1 MRIGHNTGIKAALI
15 SALILGLAPVF
26 GKAAMGVGKF
36 SPLAVVALRTS
47 MAALLLVLII
57 ALFKPRILYIYPAG
71 LLGCL
76 LAGTVNGIGS
86 IFYYI
91 GLSKLNA
98 SIAQMLYALYPFFV
112 AFWLQLDNQKPSKIT
127 GVRIVIASIS
137 IFFLTKVQTGSIN
150 MVGVVFMLIA
160 GALYALHLPINQRVL
175 YDVPAPTVTVYTLLA
190 MSLVVVPAYLI
201 FDRSLPAANAPWL
214 PIVGLTAVTFTSRL
228 LLFLGVKHIGGMQ
241 TALLG
246 LGELLVTISFSHV
259 LLNETLTDWQWLG
272 TAGLS
277 ISLLLAWF
285 EAPPPSSAHPR
296 GLLSWLQPP
305 DFPTD
310 FYKHD

>member
-1 MRIGHNTGIKAALI
+1 MAHGRNTGINAALV
-15 SALILGLAPVF
+15 SALFLGLAPVF

-57 ALFKPRILYIYPAG
+57 ALFRRRILYIYPAG

-76 LAGTVNGIGS
+76 LAGAVNGLGS
-86 IFYYI
+86 IFYYV
-91 GLSKLNA
+91 GLSRLNA
-98 SIAQMLYALYPFFV
+98 SVAQMLYALYPIFV
-112 AFWLQLDNQKPSKIT
+112 AFWLQLDKQTPSKLT
-127 GVRIVIASIS
+127 GFRIVLASIS
-137 IFFLTKVQTGSIN
+137 AYFLTRVNAGSIDSW
-150 MVGVVFMLIA
+150 GIVFMLIA
-160 GALYALHLPINQRVL
+160 AALYALHLPINQRVL

-201 FDRSLPAANAPWL
+201 FDRSLPTISAPWI
-214 PIVGLTAVTFTSRL
+214 PILALTAVTFCSRL

-246 LGELLVTISFSHV
+246 LGELIVAILFSH
-259 LLNETLTDWQWLG
+259 LLLGESLTTWQWIG

-277 ISLLLAWF
+277 LSLLLVWF
-285 EAPPPSSAHPR
+285 EMPPSKTAHAR

-310 FYKHD
+310 FYKHE